1 MCLTYVCVNESCA
14 AVRVLLLCPIAAAG
28 AAVQDMCIVL
38 ELRDPT
44 LLVPS
49 LKKVAAVAAAI
60 PSVETFVAQVGG
72 GAPGWGCLA
81 APERW
86 PGGDLTYHRSGSSLL
101 RFL

>member
-1 MCLTYVCVNESCA
+1 M
-14 AVRVLLLCPIAAAG
+14 
-28 AAVQDMCIVL
+28 L

-72 GAPGWGCLA
+72 ALTDEPGL
-81 APERW
+81 
-86 PGGDLTYHRSGSSLL
+86 SV
-101 RFL
+101 